1 MTTPIKELFN
11 LIGGKKRRTL
21 KKKSLKRKMS
31 RKGRKATRKNRRRSN
46 NGGFVGGII
55 EQAIVP
61 FGLFALQK
69 KMHNRKMTK
78 KSKVSKKRKN

>member
-1 MTTPIKELFN
+1 MTTLTKESLFT
-11 LIGGKKRRTL
+11 GGRKRR
-21 KKKSLKRKMS
+21 SIKRKS
-31 RKGRKATRKNRRRSN
+31 IKRRVSNKGRKTTRKNRRRSN
-46 NGGFVGGII
+46 KGGFVGGII

-69 KMHNRKMTK
+69 KMHNRKITK